1 MSQEEEG
8 TDIPIPTGPPTG
20 VQLVP
25 VLEGWEVSCPRPG
38 PFSCSSICC
47 PAVCPS
53 FGPPS
58 SPKPEPK
65 TEDWKKDT
73 KDRCHQETHS
83 DLTKPVLVLLNN
95 IPQYT

>member
-8 TDIPIPTGPPTG
+8 TDIPVPTSPPTG

-65 TEDWKKDT
+65 TED
-73 KDRCHQETHS
+73 RVAC
-83 DLTKPVLVLLNN
+83 V
-95 IPQYT
+95 

>member
-8 TDIPIPTGPPTG
+8 TDIPVPTSPPTG

-25 VLEGWEVSCPRPG
+25 VLVGWEVSCPRPG

-47 PAVCPS
+47 PAVCPG

-65 TEDWKKDT
+65 TEDWKQT
-73 KDRCHQETHS
+73 GTSQFFQSATFC
-83 DLTKPVLVLLNN
+83 
-95 IPQYT
+95 